1 MAGKKITG
9 RSKLAS
15 TVNSEDTPKE
25 SLDLVAPSKKP
36 TLKAYRLYEDD
47 IVRLKEITATMNKE
61 SHRHI
66 SETAAIRALLVLG
79 SSVTG
84 ERLIN
89 ALRKTL

>member
-1 MAGKKITG
+1 KKITG

-25 SLDLVAPSKKP
+25 SLDLVTPSKKP

-47 IVRLKEITATMNKE
+47 IARLKEITATMNKE
-61 SHRHI
+61 SHRHV

-79 SSVTG
+79 TSVTG